1 MTQEITC
8 GFFHRSL
15 AHISDTSSARC
26 HQRPVRRATMPRPTP
41 GIYCESRRDSFD
53 ASRDRRLS
61 VTVEPV
67 CRATSSD
74 CIDLSVWPF
83 GLSGAS
89 PRLSVCGLSVCAPSG
104 RADLLS
110 RDSARAPLRC
120 AQSPRPRH
128 LVGRTLDGGRS
139 GPGTMR
145 LCVRNTQTQSAGHT
159 LAADSYHASCHA
171 RTARHPSAQNKRPRR

>member
-1 MTQEITC
+1 MNQGDTGDC

-41 GIYCESRRDSFD
+41 GICCESRRDSFD

-74 CIDLSVWPF
+74 CIDFSVWPF
-83 GLSGAS
+83 GLSGWS
-89 PRLSVCGLSVCAPSG
+89 VSSVCLRSVCRCASSG

-139 GPGTMR
+139 GSGTMR
-145 LCVRNTQTQSAGHT
+145 LCVPNT
-159 LAADSYHASCHA
+159 
-171 RTARHPSAQNKRPRR
+171 RTPRRRAREPIRSRVQLYESRRHIAILTL